1 MAPSF
6 SRRPSLIVAYTSHP
20 LPLSPSFS
28 LEYSL
33 DALQVRAKK
42 SKFVCI
48 NDDMKT
54 DAPEV
59 VAMLAD
65 FYEAMLPIPS
75 PFELAGGYVNRF
87 LRVDE
92 YRVAVRRAR
101 WNLALLVAAS
111 AIALLLLAV
120 GVDEACLGGR
130 GSSALRLRC
139 AARRAPRAAPAT
151 KRAEEK
157 QHE

>member
-1 MAPSF
+1 M
-6 SRRPSLIVAYTSHP
+6 
-20 LPLSPSFS
+20 
-28 LEYSL
+28 
-33 DALQVRAKK
+33 RAKK

-65 FYEAMLPIPS
+65 FYEAMLPVPS
-75 PFELAGGYVNRF
+75 PFELSGGFVNRF

-101 WNLALLVAAS
+101 WNFGLLLAAG

-120 GVDEACLGGR
+120 SIDEACREGR

-139 AARRAPRAAPAT
+139 AARRAPRVAPAT
-151 KRAEEK
+151 KRAGEK
-157 QHE
+157 NAA